1 MFSGRTTAL
10 AVSPACTSKTCPM
23 LLGAA
28 GGGVWRTDNAMGKK
42 VKWVES
48 NGSIPSNAIG
58 SIAYDPND
66 TTGQDGLRR
75 HR

>member
-1 MFSGRTTAL
+1 
-10 AVSPACTSKTCPM
+10 
-23 LLGAA
+23 
-28 GGGVWRTDNAMGKK
+28 MGKK

-66 TTGQDGLRR
+66 TTGNTVYAR